1 MRTPGWI
8 SRAATVMAFFCGLL
22 NAGEPAT
29 AVATVTAGFVSGIT
43 VT

>member
-1 MRTPGWI
+1 
-8 SRAATVMAFFCGLL
+8 MAFFCGLL